1 MSADVIRVAADAA
14 KIVLVQAKGN
24 PAQIVAVGVASAVTF
39 VGVGLGYGLYRGGE
53 KIWDLVKKG

>member
-14 KIVLVQAKGN
+14 KVGMVQAKGS
-24 PAQIVAVGVASAVTF
+24 PAQIVAVGVAAGVTF

-53 KIWDLVKKG
+53 KVWDLVVKD

>member
-14 KIVLVQAKGN
+14 KCVLIQAKGN
-24 PAQIVAVGVASAVTF
+24 PARIVAAGAAAGITF

-53 KIWDLVKKG
+53 KVWGLVKRD